1 MNIRQ
6 LLFAVCL
13 AGLSFI
19 APAHAETITPKIVGG
34 TTVTTAPSWMAAL
47 WVDTDGE
54 IGFCSGT
61 LIDTQWIMTAAH
73 CVDTIG
79 TPVIT
84 AQIGQADI
92 TEPLNLAVVD
102 KIIISPN
109 YNSSTMYGDIA
120 LLHITTPQYV
130 TTVTLPY
137 SYASSSELYEGMQ
150 MRVYGW
156 GETSAGVTAE
166 YAEATPYLQTA
177 TLTLQEYNSSFPDHI
192 FAGDYGKDTCF
203 GDSGSPLLNDDDGIQ
218 YGITSFGVA
227 DSYDDYTC
235 GTGIPGGYTDVSH
248 YSNWIDDT
256 IAWVDGTDD
265 NHHSGGGGSGA
276 ELALMGLAL
285 LLLRLGFRF
294 RL

>member
-1 MNIRQ
+1 MSIRQ
-6 LLFAVCL
+6 LLLSVCL
-13 AGLSFI
+13 SGLSFI
-19 APAHAETITPKIVGG
+19 TPGYADAITTKVVGG

-47 WVDTDGE
+47 WVDTGGD

-61 LIDTQWIMTAAH
+61 LIDSQWIMTAAH
-73 CVDTIG
+73 CVDTTN

-102 KIIISPN
+102 KIIISSN
-109 YNSSTMYGDIA
+109 YDSSNMYGDIA

-130 TTVTLPY
+130 PTVTLPY

-150 MRVYGW
+150 MYVYGW
-156 GETSAGVTAE
+156 GETETNVTAK
-166 YAEATPYLQTA
+166 YASATPYLQT
-177 TLTLQEYNSSFPDHI
+177 TSLTFRGFDYDFPDHI

-203 GDSGSPLLNDDDGIQ
+203 GDSGSPLLFEGIQ
-218 YGITSFGVA
+218 YGITSFGFT
-227 DSYDDYTC
+227 YTC

-248 YSNWIDDT
+248 YSNWISDA
-256 IAWVDGTDD
+256 IAWNDGSSDD
-265 NHHSGGGGSGA
+265 HHSSGGGGGI

-285 LLLRLGFRF
+285 LLLRLRFRF
-294 RL
+294 QI

>member
-13 AGLSFI
+13 AGLSVI

-34 TTVTTAPSWMAAL
+34 VPAITAPSWMAAI
-47 WVDTDGE
+47 WVDTGSDT
-54 IGFCSGT
+54 GFCSGT
-61 LIDTQWIMTAAH
+61 LIDTQWVMTAAH
-73 CVDTIG
+73 CVAVG
-79 TPVIT
+79 SAPVIT
-84 AQIGQADI
+84 ALIGQADI
-92 TEPLNLAVVD
+92 STYPDNMVVVD
-102 KIIISPN
+102 KVVISPN
-109 YNSSTMYGDIA
+109 YDSSSMYGDIA

-177 TLTLQEYNSSFPDHI
+177 TLTFQGFNYEFPDHI

-218 YGITSFGVA
+218 YGITSFGFT
-227 DSYDDYTC
+227 YTC

-265 NHHSGGGGSGA
+265 DHHSGGGGGGSGA

>member
-6 LLFAVCL
+6 LLLAVCL
-13 AGLSFI
+13 SGLSFI
-19 APAHAETITPKIVGG
+19 APAHADTITPKIVGG

-47 WVDTDGE
+47 WVDTGGE

-73 CVDTIG
+73 CVETIG

-92 TEPLNLAVVD
+92 TEPLNLATVD
-102 KIIISPN
+102 KIIISSN
-109 YNSSTMYGDIA
+109 YDSSTMYGDIA
-120 LLHITTPQYV
+120 LLHITTPHYV
-130 TTVTLPY
+130 PTVTLPY
-137 SYASSSELYEGMQ
+137 SYSSSSELYEGMQ

-156 GETSAGVTAE
+156 GETEAWVTAE
-166 YAEATPYLQTA
+166 DAVATPYLQTA
-177 TLTLQEYNSSFPDHI
+177 TLTFQGFDYNFPDHI

-203 GDSGSPLLNDDDGIQ
+203 GDSGSPLLFDGIQ
-218 YGITSFGVA
+218 YGITSFGR
-227 DSYDDYTC
+227 SETC
-235 GTGIPGGYTDVSH
+235 GTIIPGGYTDVSH

-256 IAWVDGTDD
+256 IAWVDGADD
-265 NHHSGGGGSGA
+265 HHHSGGGGSGA